1 MGGSVGR
8 SQDSIDRMEFANS
21 AVPLLVENAL
31 SNPDPGEQ
39 RAALQ
44 ALASSRT
51 LEAQKALESIAEKT
65 SSQSLSKLAK
75 SLSENIPPKKPFPQ

>member
-1 MGGSVGR
+1 MGASVGR

-51 LEAQKALESIAEKT
+51 PEAQKALQTISQKT
-65 SSQSLSKLAK
+65 SSQNLSKLAQ
-75 SLSENIPPKKPFPQ
+75 SLSEKIKPPVKNP